1 MWRKRVFLLG
11 NPPAEE
17 SWLGKRG
24 HARQNETVCMAA
36 SIGEKFSEERE
47 RERERTRVCL
57 LENVAEVSRIKR
69 QQIQAGL

>member
-1 MWRKRVFLLG
+1 MWRKRVFLFG

-24 HARQNETVCMAA
+24 HAHQNETVCMAV
-36 SIGEKFSEERE
+36 SIGEKFSAE

-57 LENVAEVSRIKR
+57 LENVAEVSKIKR

>member
-24 HARQNETVCMAA
+24 HARQNETVLHG
-36 SIGEKFSEERE
+36 SEYRGEVLRRE

-69 QQIQAGL
+69 QQIEAGL